1 MQRVTGSSLLHP
13 AGRQDGSQGLAHSQ
27 GAPGPPAAVAQVA
40 MPVFEKYFSLSMP
53 SAPPRFGRI
62 GVTAARSGRLEESNA
77 PRRCR
82 RRRVPNATHRPPD
95 RPRRHFHGARAG
107 PPVERRR
114 CSALHT
120 PSTSY
125 APPTVIRAAP
135 HHTTRLP
142 PREPRPACQPAE
154 PCPGTS
160 PPAPEERGVPT
171 RRWLLAVMTRDQLSV
186 GPARHARVG
195 SLGKSRRRGRAACTH
210 PSKYPAPHEQ

>member
-1 MQRVTGSSLLHP
+1 MAVKASRIPKAPPVLLLP
-13 AGRQDGSQGLAHSQ
+13 WRRWPCPFSKNISRYQCPLPPRDLDGSASQ
-27 GAPGPPAAVAQVA
+27 PPALADSKKATPLAAAAGAGYQT
-40 MPVFEKYFSLSMP
+40 PH
-53 SAPPRFGRI
+53 PP
-62 GVTAARSGRLEESNA
+62 
-77 PRRCR
+77 
-82 RRRVPNATHRPPD
+82 THRPPD